1 MPRSVDHRSFLET
14 APLVPVEFDATEGTL
29 LWVGPQAAGLVG
41 FPLEEW
47 MAADFWSRRVF
58 PDDQVAVTEARSR
71 LRSTGGSY
79 SLDYRMEHLDGR
91 VVWVC
96 EVLSRVDGGDSGPTL
111 QGYLTDITDRKRQE
125 VSLWKSEERL
135 RALLRGAPDAM
146 VLTDAGGAIVNMNDQ
161 SESLFG
167 YRLDEVVGSSIDHL
181 VPDRLRQ
188 RLPELRAAFARDP
201 ERRSLIDGHSFAI
214 VRRDATE
221 VPVELSMSLI
231 LGADGSRHILCSVRD
246 LTARRR
252 VEAQLRSSERRLRE
266 IANVLPAM
274 VCFVDSDQR
283 FRFVNDAYARWLGWE
298 QRQMEGRLVREVIG
312 EELFAQMRPSMEAAL
327 QGAATHFRGDL
338 ADRHGMRLP
347 VDVSIVPQHGEFG
360 EVSGYFV
367 VIFDVTDEVSARDA
381 DRRHREELAHVSR
394 VATMGELTASIAHEL
409 NQPLSAIV
417 ANAQASSRLLQGD
430 PPDVDEALEALRDI
444 AADGRRAGEVIASMR
459 QLLRRGEATRE
470 PVEILGLLRNVAE
483 LLRSEAIAR
492 GVILTTDGSDSALPS
507 VPGDPTQLKQVFL
520 NLIMNAIEATAR
532 NPTAPREVTAVATL
546 KGREVEVAIRDT
558 GPGLP
563 MIDPEELF
571 APFVS
576 SRPDGLGMGLTISR
590 TIMESHGGRL
600 WAEPNIP
607 AGASFIVRLPLEQ
620 PSEAR

>member
-1 MPRSVDHRSFLET
+1 
-14 APLVPVEFDATEGTL
+14 
-29 LWVGPQAAGLVG
+29 
-41 FPLEEW
+41 
-47 MAADFWSRRVF
+47 
-58 PDDQVAVTEARSR
+58 
-71 LRSTGGSY
+71 
-79 SLDYRMEHLDGR
+79 
-91 VVWVC
+91 
-96 EVLSRVDGGDSGPTL
+96 
-111 QGYLTDITDRKRQE
+111 
-125 VSLWKSEERL
+125 
-135 RALLRGAPDAM
+135 
-146 VLTDAGGAIVNMNDQ
+146 
-161 SESLFG
+161 
-167 YRLDEVVGSSIDHL
+167 
-181 VPDRLRQ
+181 
-188 RLPELRAAFARDP
+188 
-201 ERRSLIDGHSFAI
+201 
-214 VRRDATE
+214 
-221 VPVELSMSLI
+221 
-231 LGADGSRHILCSVRD
+231 
-246 LTARRR
+246 
-252 VEAQLRSSERRLRE
+252 
-266 IANVLPAM
+266 
-274 VCFVDSDQR
+274 
-283 FRFVNDAYARWLGWE
+283 
-298 QRQMEGRLVREVIG
+298 
-312 EELFAQMRPSMEAAL
+312 MEAAL